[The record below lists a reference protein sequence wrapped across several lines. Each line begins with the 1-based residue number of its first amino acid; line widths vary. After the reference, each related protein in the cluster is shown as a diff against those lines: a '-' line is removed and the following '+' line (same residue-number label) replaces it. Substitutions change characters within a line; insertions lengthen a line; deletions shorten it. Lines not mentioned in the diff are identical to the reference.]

1 MGRKGIC
8 WDAAKVETRRS
19 LYLCVQSE
27 IRFDELSVGWE
38 LLDFQQS
45 CREQSPQG
53 AEASAGIYTLIET
66 AKANG
71 LNPRKY
77 IQYIL
82 GDIPG
87 SAFMQYPEYLEVYLP
102 WDPII

>member
-1 MGRKGIC
+1 MN
-8 WDAAKVETRRS
+8 
-19 LYLCVQSE
+19 
-27 IRFDELSVGWE
+27 ELSGVE
-38 LLDFQQS
+38 V
-45 CREQSPQG
+45 
-53 AEASAGIYTLIET
+53 SAGIYNLIET

-87 SAFMQYPEYLEVYLP
+87 SAETHAVPGILGRLP
-102 WDPII
+102 SMESYHSKNMLITVNFQD